1 MNAIATTLKRLIR
14 ALIPQFI
21 LTIRARRI
29 RRNAARE
36 ADKVS
41 DRLFEDKSPK
51 EVFTTIYEEK
61 LWGKDTS
68 CAFYS
73 GSGSHDETTVALYV
87 DAIQSFLGRLPYKPN
102 ALDLG
107 CGDFNVGMQI
117 RKLCNQYVACDVV
130 DSLIERNQE
139 KYRELDVDFRCM
151 DMCDENLPPADIV
164 FIRQVFQHLTNQQIL
179 SVVRKL
185 QKYKFVIVTEGLP
198 ARKDFIANQDK
209 PIGDGIRYLRN
220 AGSGIILTQPPFSL
234 AHKFERVLCEV
245 PCGDAVIRTTVYQ
258 IQ

>member
-1 MNAIATTLKRLIR
+1 MSTNTMKFRRLIR

-41 DRLFEDKSPK
+41 DRLFENKSPK

-73 GSGSHDETTVALYV
+73 GSGSHDQTTVALYV
-87 DAIQSFLGRLPYKPN
+87 AAIQSFISRLPYKPN

-107 CGDFNVGMQI
+107 CGDFNVGIKI

-130 DSLIERNQE
+130 ASLIERN
-139 KYRELDVDFRCM
+139 RLVFSELDVDFRCM
-151 DMCDENLPPADIV
+151 DMCDEDLPSADIV
-164 FIRQVFQHLTNQQIL
+164 FVRQVFQHLTNQQIL
-179 SVVRKL
+179 SVVSKL
-185 QKYKFVIVTEGLP
+185 KNYKFLIITEGLP
-198 ARKDFIANQDK
+198 ARKGFIANQDK

-220 AGSGIILTQPPFSL
+220 AGSGIVLTQPPFSL
-234 AHKFERVLCEV
+234 AHKLEMVLCEV
-245 PCGDAVIRTTVYQ
+245 PCGDAVIRTTAYQ